1 MERCQMG
8 LRRKEAMRHSCV
20 VLVILLVSTA
30 LYAQHKRVKP
40 LVAAGQYLAWSGT
53 AWGPL
58 TPPAQ
63 PTGGSVAAAGTITIT
78 NAAAGSYT
86 FKAAVTNALCTAS
99 PNFDPATLPGL
110 TWWVTDTNTAIT
122 VHLSAAGSGTF
133 VFVCT
138 TPTN

>member
-1 MERCQMG
+1 MERCQMV
-8 LRRKEAMRHSCV
+8 LRESGKEAMKYALV
-20 VLVILLVSTA
+20 VLLAATA
-30 LYAQHKRVKP
+30 GYAQHKRVKP
-40 LVAAGQYLAWSGT
+40 LVATGQYLAWSGT